1 MIDAALGYATISAHQ
16 ADPLWMPRAA
26 PRELSIR
33 HHLIAQAIAARAT
46 LAATHKAAGV
56 SGNSPTAPS
65 VEGRKRLRTPLVA
78 KRVKEHYRPYHLE
91 YHYRDYYPHAGVS
104 LYFSF

>member
-26 PRELSIR
+26 PRELSSR
-33 HHLIAQAIAARAT
+33 HHSIAQAIAARAT